1 MPADLFL
8 SWFYQEYY
16 LVAKKLIIYCII
28 IANAKLAVEKI
39 KDPTYMG
46 VFNGML
52 AVDSFFFIRLV
63 LLLWQQLC
71 SCIYYLLKTANNTAK
86 QITFV

>member
-1 MPADLFL
+1 M
-8 SWFYQEYY
+8 YN
-16 LVAKKLIIYCII
+16 IIT
-28 IANAKLAVEKI
+28 ANAKLAVEKI